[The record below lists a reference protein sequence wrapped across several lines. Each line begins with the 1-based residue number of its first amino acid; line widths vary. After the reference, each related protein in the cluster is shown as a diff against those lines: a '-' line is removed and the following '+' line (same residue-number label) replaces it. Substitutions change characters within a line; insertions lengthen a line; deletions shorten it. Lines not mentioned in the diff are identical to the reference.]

1 MASKAYNEGYK
12 AACWDA
18 PSKSNPYRRDDP
30 NNADWYRGWF
40 DATEDRKEPP
50 LKYG

>member
-1 MASKAYNEGYK
+1 MSDKAYSEGREAVYWGK
-12 AACWDA
+12 Q
-18 PSKSNPYRRDDP
+18 SKDNPYGRDDP

-40 DATEDRKEPP
+40 DAKEDQKIPP